1 MRSHSHKQIYENTQ
15 NQFSDRRY
23 AMMKRTVVI
32 FGGGGY
38 VGAVLTPMLL
48 AEGYAVRVLDTFW
61 YGKAVFM
68 SEFKNPNLELI
79 AGDIRDLGAVSS
91 ALTGATDVIHLAC
104 ISNDPSFD
112 LDPELGKS
120 INLDSF
126 APLVKIAKQS
136 GVHRFIYAS
145 SSSVYGVKV
154 EEKVTEEL
162 SLEPLTD
169 YSRFKAN
176 CEEIILAEHS
186 ADFRC
191 TVLRP
196 ATVCGFST
204 RQRFDLS
211 VNILTN
217 HSINLKKITVFGG
230 SQFRPN
236 LHIKDMARAY
246 VHVLAQ
252 DKKID
257 GAIFNV
263 GGENLSLD
271 QIALKVQKQIDPKLE
286 IYHSDTDDLRS
297 YRVDSSKILDE
308 LGFKPIYSVDEAI
321 ADLQNAFVQNKFEN
335 SLENS
340 KYFNIKRMKE
350 LSLA

>member
-1 MRSHSHKQIYENTQ
+1 MV
-15 NQFSDRRY
+15 
-23 AMMKRTVVI
+23 KRTVVV

-38 VGAVLTPMLL
+38 VGAVLTPALL
-48 AEGYAVRVLDTFW
+48 AEGYIVRVFDTFW
-61 YGKAVFM
+61 YGKSVFK
-68 SEFKNPNLELI
+68 EVLTNPNLHLI
-79 AGDIRDLGAVSS
+79 QGDIRNIEEVRGVLK
-91 ALTGATDVIHLAC
+91 GATDVIHLAC

-112 LDPELGKS
+112 LDPRLGKS

-126 APLVKIAKQS
+126 APLVKAAKLS
-136 GVHRFIYAS
+136 GIHRFIYAS

-169 YSRFKAN
+169 YSKFKAI
-176 CEEIILAEHS
+176 CEEIILDAHTS
-186 ADFRC
+186 DFKC

-196 ATVCGFST
+196 ATICGVSL

-217 HSINLKKITVFGG
+217 HAISLRKITVFGG

-236 LHIKDMARAY
+236 LHIQDMARAY
-246 VHVLAQ
+246 LHILQQ
-252 DKKID
+252 DKNID
-257 GAIFNV
+257 REIFNV

-271 QIALKVQKQIDPKLE
+271 EIALKVQKQVGKHLE
-286 IYHSDTDDLRS
+286 IQHSHSDDLRS
-297 YRVDSSKILDE
+297 YRVDSSKILTK
-308 LGFKPIYSVDEAI
+308 LGFKPIYSVEQAI
-321 ADLQNAFVQNKFEN
+321 IDLQSEFVNNKFQDSLKN
-335 SLENS
+335 SI
-340 KYFNIKRMKE
+340 YFNIKRMKE

>member
-1 MRSHSHKQIYENTQ
+1 MV
-15 NQFSDRRY
+15 
-23 AMMKRTVVI
+23 KRTVVV

-38 VGAVLTPMLL
+38 VGAVLTPALL
-48 AEGYAVRVLDTFW
+48 AEGYIVRVFDTFW
-61 YGKAVFM
+61 YGKSVFK
-68 SEFKNPNLELI
+68 EVLTNPNLRLI
-79 AGDIRDLGAVSS
+79 QGDIRNIEEVRGVLK
-91 ALTGATDVIHLAC
+91 GATDVIHLAC

-112 LDPELGKS
+112 LDPDLGKS

-126 APLVKIAKQS
+126 APLVKAAKLS
-136 GVHRFIYAS
+136 GIHRFIYAS

-169 YSRFKAN
+169 YSKFKAT
-176 CEEIILAEHS
+176 CEEIILNAHTS
-186 ADFRC
+186 DFKC

-196 ATVCGFST
+196 ATICGVSS

-217 HSINLKKITVFGG
+217 HAISLGKITVFGG

-236 LHIKDMARAY
+236 LHIQDMVRAY
-246 VHVLAQ
+246 LHILQQ
-252 DKKID
+252 DKNID
-257 GAIFNV
+257 GEIFNV

-271 QIALKVQKQIDPKLE
+271 EIALKVQKQVGKHLE
-286 IYHSDTDDLRS
+286 IHHSHSDDLRS
-297 YRVDSSKILDE
+297 YRVDSSKILTK
-308 LGFKPIYSVDEAI
+308 LGFKPIYSVEQAI
-321 ADLQNAFVQNKFEN
+321 IDLQSEFKNKKFQDSLKN
-335 SLENS
+335 SM
-340 KYFNIKRMKE
+340 YFNIKRMKE

>member
-1 MRSHSHKQIYENTQ
+1 MV
-15 NQFSDRRY
+15 
-23 AMMKRTVVI
+23 KRTVVV

-38 VGAVLTPMLL
+38 VGAVLVPLLL
-48 AEGYAVRVLDTFW
+48 AQGYVVRVFDTFW
-61 YGKAVFM
+61 YGKEVFVTEVNN
-68 SEFKNPNLELI
+68 SNLELVT
-79 AGDIRDLGAVSS
+79 GDVRNVEAVS
-91 ALTGATDVIHLAC
+91 AVLNGATDVIHLAC

-112 LDPELGKS
+112 LDPKLGKS

-126 APLVKIAKQS
+126 SPLVNLSKKN
-136 GVHRFIYAS
+136 GVQRFIYAS
-145 SSSVYGVKV
+145 SSSVYGVKT
-154 EEKVTEEL
+154 EEKVTEDL

-176 CEEIILAEHS
+176 CEEIILAAHS
-186 ADFRC
+186 PNFRC

-196 ATVCGFST
+196 ATVCGVSP

-217 HSINLKKITVFGG
+217 HAINLRKIMVFGG

-236 LHIKDMARAY
+236 LHIQDMARAY
-246 VHVLAQ
+246 LHVLEQ
-252 DKKID
+252 DKNID

-271 QIALKVQKQIDPKLE
+271 QIAQKVKNQLDFELE
-286 IYHSDTDDLRS
+286 IHHSDTNDLRS
-297 YRVDSSKILDE
+297 YRVDSSKIQVD
-308 LGFKPIYSVDEAI
+308 LGFKPIFSVVDAI
-321 ADLQNAFVQNKFEN
+321 TDLQKAFVDNSYEN

-340 KYFNIKRMKE
+340 LYFNIKRMKA